1 MTHLRKLIVLA
12 GVLCILGCGGYLLLT
27 APITWSALH
36 AARDVADSGP
46 ADLANGESLFY
57 AGSCGTCHASAS
69 QTKQTLLGGGRALT
83 SDFGTFYMP
92 NISPDQTNGIGGWTT
107 PQFVRAMREG
117 VSPNGENEYPAFPY
131 TSMQHMTANDLRD
144 LFAFIKT
151 LPVVAGKARDHDLK
165 FPFTMRRG
173 VGLWRLAF
181 LKSEPLAENPQ
192 QSAAWNRGKYLVEG
206 PAHCA
211 ECHSPRNLAG
221 AIKAGM
227 RFSGAPDPEG
237 HGYVPNITQDETGI
251 GYWSAREIDDY
262 LSTGVTPINTQAGES
277 MAAVVAN
284 LAHLSSADRAGM
296 AEYIKSL
303 TAIDAPNA
311 GAPPLNRTAVI
322 RMLPAAPGATTSP
335 TSALSA
341 PPDALAQASTLYT
354 VANKPFF
361 LDRAGASPTGAGDG
375 RLLPA
380 AKLAVVARD
389 GDWLQV
395 RLDGWQQ
402 DGSPAA
408 FYALKGQRILVAALG
423 PTAVAKVARQPGV
436 EDAATKLTWFQGSFT
451 VWIGK
456 DSLNPDIAK
465 IWDYSA
471 NLYVASWGGC
481 PAPHPTDGYL
491 ANQWIGSLKAMQRFT
506 ALDDGQYRLLQ
517 AYLQFHSK
525 DVGPKDV
532 DAKNIDTKDDNTKDL
547 ATPAGGK
554 S

>member
-1 MTHLRKLIVLA
+1 MA
-12 GVLCILGCGGYLLLT
+12 GYLLLT
-27 APITWSALH
+27 APVTWSALH

-46 ADLANGESLFY
+46 ADLANGRGAVLCRELRHLPRLGV
-57 AGSCGTCHASAS
+57 ADRR
-69 QTKQTLLGGGRALT
+69 QTLLGGGRALT
-83 SDFGTFYMP
+83 SGFGTFYMP
-92 NISPDQTNGIGGWTT
+92 NISPDQSDGIGGWTT

-117 VSPNGENEYPAFPY
+117 VSPHGENEYPAFPY

-144 LFAFIKT
+144 LLAFIKT
-151 LPVVAGKARDHDLK
+151 LPAVAGKARDHDLK

-173 VGLWRLAF
+173 VGLWKLAF
-181 LKSEPLAENPQ
+181 LKSEPFAEDPQ
-192 QSAAWNRGKYLVEG
+192 HSAAWNRGRYLVEG

-211 ECHSPRNLAG
+211 ECHSPRNIAG

-284 LAHLSSADRAGM
+284 LAHLSAGDRAGM
-296 AEYIKSL
+296 AEYIKSQA
-303 TAIDAPNA
+303 AIDAPNA

-322 RMLPAAPGATTSP
+322 RMLPAASGATTSP

-341 PPDALAQASTLYT
+341 PADALAQASTLYT

-361 LDRAGASPTGAGDG
+361 LDRA
-375 RLLPA
+375 
-380 AKLAVVARD
+380 
-389 GDWLQV
+389 
-395 RLDGWQQ
+395 
-402 DGSPAA
+402 
-408 FYALKGQRILVAALG
+408 
-423 PTAVAKVARQPGV
+423 ARQPDRRRRRPAAAGRQARRGGARRRLAAGADRWLATGWIARRV
-436 EDAATKLTWFQGSFT
+436 LRLEGAADPGGGAWPGGGRESRAPTRRYEDAATKLTWFQGNVT

-456 DSLNPDIAK
+456 ESLNPDIAK

-471 NLYVASWGGC
+471 NLYTASCGAC
-481 PAPHPTDGYL
+481 HAPHPTDGYL

-525 DVGPKDV
+525 DVDPNDV
-532 DAKNIDTKDDNTKDL
+532 DAKNIV
-547 ATPAGGK
+547 APAGGK